1 MNNLRK
7 TCVLAIS
14 LGIASLGTV
23 RAQNLAAKVTV
34 PFPFRAGAATL
45 PAGEYAVMRENGA
58 GLVLIQGRRGSA
70 MLIAEPELTGGGAS
84 AIPGLTFE
92 HSPKGNVLTEIH
104 SNSGSLRL
112 VQIAR

>member
-1 MNNLRK
+1 MNNLGK

-14 LGIASLGTV
+14 LGIAGLGTA
-23 RAQNLAAKVTV
+23 RAQDLAAKVSV

-45 PAGEYAVMRENGA
+45 PAGEYDVVRENGA

-70 MLIAEPELTGGGAS
+70 LLIAEPELTGGAS
-84 AIPGLTFE
+84 AIPGLTFS